1 MELGKYVRCLL
12 CRLVCE
18 VMLNICPQM
27 CAYACVWTDNVQ
39 IREATEEEARIPL
52 QEWQAAM
59 ARKRAERLAK
69 EAASKK
75 SGDGG
80 RGGSGGGGGADG
92 KGDGNGSGRSHGS
105 GRRSKHS
112 GRMSSRRKKYRRN
125 EFQQMQQ
132 EVRGYPTDFLKS
144 EFSIVM

>member
-1 MELGKYVRCLL
+1 MSSIVYVLT
-12 CRLVCE
+12 E
-18 VMLNICPQM
+18 
-27 CAYACVWTDNVQ
+27 NVQ

-52 QEWQAAM
+52 QEWRAAM
-59 ARKRAERLAK
+59 ARKRAEREAK

-75 SGDGG
+75 SGDSG
-80 RGGSGGGGGADG
+80 RGGTGGGGGADG
-92 KGDGNGSGRSHGS
+92 KGDGNGSGRPHGS

-132 EVRGYPTDFLKS
+132 EVRGYPIKPDYMVIRGKLGL
-144 EFSIVM
+144 